1 MVVSVGGKLLS
12 IIDVNKR
19 WILNVFKEVVEMD
32 LLEEMSKFIKK
43 TEETTNV
50 NNY

>member
-1 MVVSVGGKLLS
+1 MVVSVGEKLLS

-19 WILNVFKEVVEMD
+19 WILNAFKRVVEMD

-43 TEETTNV
+43 TEEV
-50 NNY
+50 KKRK

>member
-1 MVVSVGGKLLS
+1 MVVSVGGKLLN
-12 IIDVNKR
+12 IIDFDKR

-43 TEETTNV
+43 TEETKNV

>member
-1 MVVSVGGKLLS
+1 ML
-12 IIDVNKR
+12 
-19 WILNVFKEVVEMD
+19 KEVVEMD

-43 TEETTNV
+43 TEESKNV